1 MTFGMGIF
9 SAGGQTTYSS
19 DDVTWNQVD
28 FLNVPRGGFVTKEYP
43 VLAGREVLTMQMMI
57 DPPPIDRKAIAH
69 TITVSGNVVSIYG
82 GSENTYVLV
91 LMR

>member
-1 MTFGMGIF
+1 MTFGMGIY
-9 SAGGQTTYSS
+9 SAAGALTYSS
-19 DDVTWNQVD
+19 TDVTWNQVD
-28 FLNVPRGGFVTKEYP
+28 FLNVPRGGDVWMDYP

-69 TITVSGNVVSIYG
+69 TITVSGTVVHIAG